1 MTAPMHVCILT
12 TAHPTDDVRVNSR
25 IAGAFLAA
33 GFRVSWVGPSN
44 AYFRAAGEL
53 DERID
58 YHLFVP
64 NATKWKRLT
73 AARRARRSAK
83 GLGAVDW
90 WYSPDPDAAGLA
102 TKLARKY
109 GGRVLFDIHEV
120 FHGALLDRWF
130 PVQPTA
136 LVREVVRKRIAR
148 NCRRSDLVIGVSA
161 AVLEPYVSDGV
172 DALVVRNCAPRWFAD
187 GAAEPRGANGPMRVM
202 HGKALPTNGA
212 ALVADAVEALPA
224 SAAGRLAVYMNHPGG
239 GPSTFSDG
247 LLQRFARGPSNDT
260 ITINPGVPHEAM
272 PALLR
277 SCDVGMVAYGR
288 DLGID
293 SLPNRL
299 FEYMASGLAILAPSY
314 AVEIAAIVE
323 AEGVGR
329 LVDFERP
336 EEVAASLV
344 WMLEHP
350 EEVQAMGRRAR
361 EAFLRTYNWGS
372 ESERLIIAMGSASG
386 R

>member
-25 IAGAFLAA
+25 IARAFLAA
-33 GFRVSWVGPSN
+33 GFQVSWVGPSN
-44 AYFRAAGEL
+44 AYFRAPGDL
-53 DERID
+53 DDRID
-58 YHLFVP
+58 YHLFAP
-64 NATKWKRLT
+64 NTSKWRRLT
-73 AARRARRSAK
+73 ATRRAQRSAR
-83 GLGAVDW
+83 GLAAVDW

-102 TKLARKY
+102 VELASKR
-109 GGRVLFDIHEV
+109 GGRVVFDIHEI

-130 PVQPTA
+130 PLRPTA
-136 LVREVVRKRIAR
+136 TVREVVRKRITR

-161 AVLEPYVSDGV
+161 AVLEPYAGEAPST
-172 DALVVRNCAPRWFAD
+172 LVVRNCAPRWFAN
-187 GAAEPRGANGPMRVM
+187 GASKDRREGAPLRVM

-212 ALVADAVEALPA
+212 ALIEKAVAALPA
-224 SAAGRLAVYMNHPGG
+224 SVAGQLEIYMNHPGN
-239 GPSTFSDG
+239 GPSAFSQALSQRAVEG
-247 LLQRFARGPSNDT
+247 LGGGTL
-260 ITINPGVPHEAM
+260 TINPGVPHEAM

-336 EEVAASLV
+336 EEVAAGLV
-344 WMLEHP
+344 WMLENP
-350 EEVQAMGRRAR
+350 GEVQEMGRRAR
-361 EAFLRTYNWGS
+361 EAFLSTYNWET
-372 ESERLIIAMGSASG
+372 ESERLITAMSEADYP
-386 R
+386 